1 MSLDSSF
8 YALVALVLFFVLIS
22 FLKVPGKIGKQ
33 LDERAEKIQAELDEA
48 KRLREEAQSLVAE
61 YQRKRKDAEAEA
73 AEIVAVAQREA
84 AAFTAEAKA
93 KTEEFLARR
102 TAQSEEK
109 IKQAEA
115 DAIGAVRSAAVDIAI
130 AASTKLLAENVSS
143 AEQKKL
149 FTAAVS
155 DVKAKLN

>member
-1 MSLDSSF
+1 MTLDSSF

-33 LDERAEKIQAELDEA
+33 LDERASKIEAELEEA
-48 KRLREEAQSLVAE
+48 KRLREEAQRLVAE

-73 AEIVAVAQREA
+73 AEIVAVAEREA
-84 AAFTAEAKA
+84 AAFTADAKA
-93 KTEEFLARR
+93 KTEEFLVRR
-102 TAQSEEK
+102 TAQSEMK

-115 DAIGAVRSAAVDIAI
+115 DAIGAVRAAAVDLAI
-130 AASTKLLAENVSS
+130 AASTKLLSEKVTKS
-143 AEQKKL
+143 EQTKL
-149 FTAAVS
+149 FSAAVS